1 MPMKFLYEPS
11 IDFSHFYDVAR
22 YVVAEELC
30 CVTRSDNAKMYSKAA
45 VLDKREASDAA
56 EVGGEDTKTTTAGM
70 RQNFSETAFFFPGLL
85 TDDRGNVQLQFTLPE
100 SVTTWQLRALAH
112 DEAMNNGTISATS
125 VAKKTVMVQ
134 PNMPRFVRQAD
145 KGVLSTR
152 IFNTSEKQVGG
163 TVRLAFLNP
172 ETEKEVW
179 HKDVK
184 FMVEAG
190 GTSVADFAFDM
201 SKIEN
206 DGLLVCRVTA
216 SGRGFSDGEQH
227 YLPVLPDKEVV
238 TNSQAFTMNEPGK
251 LNIDLTKLFTV
262 ADKSNRLTVEYTNS
276 PEWLLIQALPS
287 MTAVEGDNAISLVS
301 SYFANSIS
309 NLLMNSS
316 DAIRNMVE
324 LWKEETTIGV
334 DELPLKSKLEGNA
347 ELKQTLLS
355 ETPWVMDATRETEQK
370 LRLMDYFDP
379 AITYLRLYD
388 DFSRLSK
395 LQNTDGSFSWWQGM
409 TGSPYMTQSVLTT
422 LARLDKMI
430 GVQPGVKGMM
440 DAAFRFMDKHIAQ
453 EVKAMKASKDVKN
466 LRPSELAVEYLYAT
480 TLAKR
485 ELKGMVKDNANYLLR
500 LLARQTAQFSIYGK
514 SVAAVV
520 LAGNNYRA
528 EAADMV
534 QSIKEYTVYKEPMGR
549 YFDTPKA
556 LYSWFDYRIPS
567 QVAAIE
573 ALQSV
578 APNDVQTVNEM
589 KQWLLQSKRTQ
600 AWNTPINSVNAVYAF
615 FGGDCSSLAANKP
628 MAVLKLNGQKLD
640 MPKTTAGLGYVKTSK
655 SGSRMKTL
663 SVEKPAE
670 GTSWGAVYAQFEQ
683 PTADVADAA
692 EGMSVVR
699 EVLKNGKK
707 ISTDG
712 ATLAVG
718 DRITV
723 RITIKAER
731 DYDFV
736 QLVDRRAA
744 CLEPL
749 GQLSGYNGAY
759 YCAPKDNTTNYYFD
773 RLSKGKHVV
782 ETEYY
787 VDRKG
792 VYQTGTCTV
801 QCAYSPEFAART
813 KAIVLSVK

>member
-1 MPMKFLYEPS
+1 
-11 IDFSHFYDVAR
+11 
-22 YVVAEELC
+22 
-30 CVTRSDNAKMYSKAA
+30 
-45 VLDKREASDAA
+45 
-56 EVGGEDTKTTTAGM
+56 M
-70 RQNFSETAFFFPGLL
+70 RQNFDETAFFFPGLL
-85 TDDRGNVQLQFTLPE
+85 TDDKGNVQLQFTLPE

-125 VAKKTVMVQ
+125 VAKKTVMIQ
-134 PNMPRFVRQAD
+134 PNMPRFVRKAD
-145 KGVLSTR
+145 KGVLSAR

-262 ADKSNRLTVEYTNS
+262 ADKNNRLTVEYTNS

-388 DFSRLSK
+388 DFSRLSR

-422 LARLDKMI
+422 LARLDKMM
-430 GVQPGVKGMM
+430 GVQPEVKSMM

-528 EAADMV
+528 EAA
-534 QSIKEYTVYKEPMGR
+534 T
-549 YFDTPKA
+549 
-556 LYSWFDYRIPS
+556 W
-567 QVAAIE
+567 
-573 ALQSV
+573 
-578 APNDVQTVNEM
+578 
-589 KQWLLQSKRTQ
+589 
-600 AWNTPINSVNAVYAF
+600 
-615 FGGDCSSLAANKP
+615 C
-628 MAVLKLNGQKLD
+628 
-640 MPKTTAGLGYVKTSK
+640 
-655 SGSRMKTL
+655 
-663 SVEKPAE
+663 
-670 GTSWGAVYAQFEQ
+670 
-683 PTADVADAA
+683 
-692 EGMSVVR
+692 
-699 EVLKNGKK
+699 
-707 ISTDG
+707 
-712 ATLAVG
+712 
-718 DRITV
+718 
-723 RITIKAER
+723 
-731 DYDFV
+731 
-736 QLVDRRAA
+736 RA
-744 CLEPL
+744 
-749 GQLSGYNGAY
+749 
-759 YCAPKDNTTNYYFD
+759 
-773 RLSKGKHVV
+773 
-782 ETEYY
+782 
-787 VDRKG
+787 
-792 VYQTGTCTV
+792 
-801 QCAYSPEFAART
+801 
-813 KAIVLSVK
+813 